1 VATLRGIK
9 RRIASVKSTQQI
21 TRAMKMVAA
30 AKLRKAQEQIMAAR
44 PYAYKIDEMIKHLV
58 GKLEVIT
65 DPLLEV
71 RPTQR
76 VLIVAVTADRG
87 LCGSFNTN
95 IIKRVQ
101 HQIDTHKDKEITLVC
116 VGRKSFDF
124 FRKQSIHMEEKYIQ
138 FFNNLEYIHAQ
149 EITEFLVNY
158 YKEKKADLI
167 EIVYNEFKNAVQ
179 QNIIVET
186 YLPLKAE
193 KFQDVQAT
201 VDYLYEPDKLSLLNA
216 LLPKHLNMQTW
227 RILLESNASEQGAR
241 MTAME
246 NATDNAADMI
256 RDLTLHYNKARQASI
271 TKEISEIVGG
281 SEALKS
287 AS

>member
-1 VATLRGIK
+1 LATLRGIK
-9 RRIASVKSTQQI
+9 RRISSVKSTQQI
-21 TRAMKMVAA
+21 TRAMKMVSA
-30 AKLRKAQEQIMAAR
+30 AKLRKAQDQIIAAR

-58 GKLEVIT
+58 AKIEVIT

-71 RPTQR
+71 RPPQR

-87 LCGSFNTN
+87 LCGSFNSN

-101 HQIDTHKDKEITLVC
+101 HQFETHKDKEISLVC
-116 VGRKSFDF
+116 VGRKGFDF
-124 FRKQSIHMEEKYIQ
+124 FRKQSVEIEQKYIQ

-158 YKEKKADLI
+158 YQGKKTDLI
-167 EIVYNEFKNAVQ
+167 EVVYNEFKNAVQ
-179 QNIIVET
+179 QNIIVENF
-186 YLPLKAE
+186 LPLKTE
-193 KFQDVQAT
+193 QFQDIKT
-201 VDYLYEPDKLSLLNA
+201 SVDYLYEPDKLSLLNA

-246 NATDNAADMI
+246 NATENAGEMI
-256 RDLTLHYNKARQASI
+256 HDLTLHYNKARQAAI

-281 SEALKS
+281 SEALRS
-287 AS
+287 A

>member
-58 GKLEVIT
+58 AKLEVIT

-101 HQIDTHKDKEITLVC
+101 HQIDDHKDKEISLVC
-116 VGRKSFDF
+116 VGRKGFDF

-193 KFQDVQAT
+193 KFQDIPST